1 MPKILVQKITPR
13 PLLSEKPLAK
23 KFHFDTLY
31 VKMKHIVSSEGF
43 YRCLKRNI
51 I

>member
-31 VKMKHIVSSEGF
+31 VKMKHIVSSEGGTDV
-43 YRCLKRNI
+43 
-51 I
+51 